1 MSGYRAAIIGC
12 GRIGGGYGLADDAAE
27 VASHASGY
35 TSDPRV
41 KLVAAVDSDK
51 VARERFR
58 RRWAV
63 GNFYSDYKEM
73 FAREDVDIV
82 SICTWDEVHAEAVHA
97 AVGAGVRVVLCEKPL
112 APTLAE
118 AKEVVELC
126 KRNNVELFVGYQ
138 RRWEPAHRAAR
149 DFIAS
154 GKLGDILAV
163 HGYYVGG
170 LRHNGCAWINLARY
184 LVGDIEQANA
194 MSPPLEGVVDPSIS
208 INLTF
213 TCGCNGSLLAA
224 NRDAYSIFEID
235 VLGTKGRVRFSD
247 AGEELEVWQV
257 SEDKRYPG
265 FRRLLRS
272 QQQWPKP
279 QLSQALNMGIARIV
293 DFLDG
298 TAENA
303 SSGSEAVRDME
314 IVEAILTQQDSGY
327 GADER

>member
-1 MSGYRAAIIGC
+1 MAEYRAAIIGC
-12 GRIGGGYGLADDAAE
+12 GRIGGGYGFANDAGE

-51 VARERFR
+51 AAMMRFR
-58 RRWAV
+58 ERWAV
-63 GNFYSDYKEM
+63 DNLYTDYKEM
-73 FAREDVDIV
+73 FAHEDVDIV
-82 SICTWDEVHAEAVHA
+82 SICTWDEVHAGAVYA
-97 AVGAGVRVVLCEKPL
+97 AVGAGVRVILCEKPL
-112 APTLAE
+112 APSLAE

-126 KRNNVELFVGYQ
+126 ERNKVELFVGYQ

-154 GKLGDILAV
+154 DNLGDILAV

-194 MSPPLEGVVDPSIS
+194 MSPLVEGAVDPSIS

-224 NRDAYSIFEID
+224 NRDAYSVFEID
-235 VLGTKGRVRFSD
+235 VLGTQGRVRFSD
-247 AGEELEVWQV
+247 AGEEIEVWQV
-257 SEDKRYPG
+257 GEDKRYPG

-272 QQQWPKP
+272 QHQWPNP
-279 QLSQALNMGIARIV
+279 QLSQALNIGIAAIV

-298 TAENA
+298 TGENT
-303 SSGSEAVRDME
+303 SSGLDAVRDME
-314 IVEAILTQQDSGY
+314 IVESVLAESNAKMEL
-327 GADER
+327 GA

>member
-1 MSGYRAAIIGC
+1 MSGYRAAVIGC
-12 GRIGGGYGLADDAAE
+12 GRIGGGYGLANDAGE

-51 VARERFR
+51 AARVRFR
-58 RRWAV
+58 ERWAV
-63 GNFYSDYKEM
+63 DNLYSDYEEM
-73 FAREDVDIV
+73 FAREKIDIV
-82 SICTWDEVHAEAVHA
+82 SICTWDEVHTGAIKA
-97 AVGAGVRVVLCEKPL
+97 AVGAGVRVILCEKPL

-126 KRNNVELFVGYQ
+126 ERKNIELFVGYQ

-184 LVGDIEQANA
+184 LVGDIEQADS
-194 MSPPLEGVVDPSIS
+194 MSPLLEGVVDPSIS
-208 INLTF
+208 INLAF

-224 NRDAYSIFEID
+224 NRDAYSVFEID
-235 VLGTKGRVRFSD
+235 VLGTQGRVRFSD

-257 SEDKRYPG
+257 GDDKRYPG
-265 FRRLLRS
+265 FRRLLRA
-272 QQQWPKP
+272 QHQWPKP
-279 QLSQALNMGIARIV
+279 QLSQALNIGIADIV

-298 TAENA
+298 TGENT
-303 SSGSEAVRDME
+303 SSGLDAVRDME
-314 IVEAILTQQDSGY
+314 IVESVLARYS
-327 GADER
+327 ARVE